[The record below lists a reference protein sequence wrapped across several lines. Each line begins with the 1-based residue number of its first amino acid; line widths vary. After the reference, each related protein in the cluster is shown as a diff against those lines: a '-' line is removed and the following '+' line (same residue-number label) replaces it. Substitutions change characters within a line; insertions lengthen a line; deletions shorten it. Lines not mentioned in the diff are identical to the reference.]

1 MTLKPDINLIEPSS
15 LKVGNGQKS
24 IAMSASKGFY
34 FEGGG
39 IIFELKFN
47 RYKSTKKFLK
57 EIQKDFEKFD
67 KLKRLHDDIYCYFVI
82 FNKTNNLCHE
92 LQNFINNNSSTSQ
105 HKLIYKSGNFEE

>member
-1 MTLKPDINLIEPSS
+1 
-15 LKVGNGQKS
+15 
-24 IAMSASKGFY
+24 MSASKGFY